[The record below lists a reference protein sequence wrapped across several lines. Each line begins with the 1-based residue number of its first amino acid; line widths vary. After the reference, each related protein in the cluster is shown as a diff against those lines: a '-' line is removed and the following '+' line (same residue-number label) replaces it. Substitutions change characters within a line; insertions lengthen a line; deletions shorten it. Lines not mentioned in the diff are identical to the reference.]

1 MFWWFFWNQTI
12 LFQEDGAGAW
22 ESLDLC
28 IPPNNP
34 NFYQL
39 AGLLSYGP
47 SALGKHKICPRDGMP
62 DCSIV
67 DALRKE
73 THETHEQHMC
83 GSQIGFMTKES
94 CESNGWDGSDVQ
106 DATEEC

>member
-1 MFWWFFWNQTI
+1 MNFCLNQTI
-12 LFQEDGAGAW
+12 FFQEDGAGAW

-28 IPPNNP
+28 IPPSNP

-73 THETHEQHMC
+73 T
-83 GSQIGFMTKES
+83 
-94 CESNGWDGSDVQ
+94 V
-106 DATEEC
+106 